1 MVALDAI
8 GTAAIA
14 SLNSFRRWQ
23 TGYLETEVR
32 KRTVEEDQVNPM
44 WDERY
49 QGDDY
54 VYGTS
59 ANDFLQSQVDR
70 LPMGQILC
78 LAEGE
83 GRNAVFLAE
92 RGFDVTA
99 VDQSSVGLAKADK
112 LATERGVDITTVV
125 ADLADFHIEPESWGG
140 VVSIFAHMPA
150 EARRH
155 LHREVV
161 SGLRPGGV
169 FLLEAYRPEQLEYG
183 TGGPPTTEMM
193 MDLNGLRIEL
203 AGLDF
208 DYATDTV
215 RDIHEGRLHSGQ
227 GAVVQ
232 VVARKP

>member
-1 MVALDAI
+1 
-8 GTAAIA
+8 
-14 SLNSFRRWQ
+14 
-23 TGYLETEVR
+23 
-32 KRTVEEDQVNPM
+32 M

-59 ANDFLQSQVDR
+59 ANNFLESQVNC
-70 LPMGQILC
+70 LPMGRILC

-99 VDQSSVGLAKADK
+99 VDQSSVGLAKAHK
-112 LATERGVDITTVV
+112 LATERGVVITTVV
-125 ADLADFHIEPESWGG
+125 ADLADFRIEPETWDGI
-140 VVSIFAHMPA
+140 VSIFAHMPA

-155 LHREVV
+155 LHREVA

-169 FLLEAYRPEQLEYG
+169 FLLEAYRPEQLQLG
-183 TGGPPTTEMM
+183 TGGPPTAEMM

-208 DYATDTV
+208 DYAVDTI
-215 RDIHEGRLHSGQ
+215 RDIHEGRLHSGA

-232 VVARKP
+232 VLAHRP

>member
-1 MVALDAI
+1 
-8 GTAAIA
+8 
-14 SLNSFRRWQ
+14 
-23 TGYLETEVR
+23 
-32 KRTVEEDQVNPM
+32 M

-49 QGDDY
+49 QPDDY

-59 ANDFLQSQVDR
+59 PNDFLQGQVDR
-70 LPMGQILC
+70 LPMGRILC
-78 LAEGE
+78 PAEGE

-99 VDQSSVGLAKADK
+99 VDQSSVGLAKAHK

-125 ADLADFHIEPESWGG
+125 ADLTDFQIEPQAWDGI
-140 VVSIFAHMPA
+140 VSIFAHMPP

-161 SGLRPGGV
+161 SGLRSGGV
-169 FLLEAYRPEQLEYG
+169 FLLEAYRPEQLRYG
-183 TGGPPTTEMM
+183 TGGPPTAEMM
-193 MDLNGLRIEL
+193 MDLNELRVEL

-208 DYATDTV
+208 DYAADTV